1 MGQMD
6 IFHQTCV
13 NQDLN
18 SCVSALSL
26 PHDDLQTY
34 LKEGQYRDKYRD
46 CLYSY
51 IHIRWPKVTL
61 RKNTQEYYT
70 KLTTNKYNYFDCL
83 FASVYIVRSK
93 SIT

>member
-46 CLYSY
+46 CPYSY
-51 IHIRWPKVTL
+51 IHIRCNNL
-61 RKNTQEYYT
+61 TQGHST
-70 KLTTNKYNYFDCL
+70 KKYSRILYKTNNK
-83 FASVYIVRSK
+83 
-93 SIT
+93 